1 MTMLRQIRGPTI
13 RKRLSPLPE
22 TPGAPIRG
30 GAREWFFDNPY
41 GQLLPGRV
49 HIAVDPVERSIG
61 SRCEGSAPTQ
71 KRPDPKAEALREV
84 C

>member
-1 MTMLRQIRGPTI
+1 MTPRQILGRTI
-13 RKRLSPLPE
+13 RKRLSPQSE
-22 TPGAPIRG
+22 TLGAPIRG
-30 GAREWFFDNPY
+30 GLASGFSITRMGSF
-41 GQLLPGRV
+41 LPGRV

-71 KRPDPKAEALREV
+71 KRPDPKAEALLEV